1 MKKSLRLQDYVQH
14 ILQAIERIEHYCED
28 ETELSFLNNELL
40 QDAVVRNLEIIG
52 EASNNILKN
61 CPDFVEQ
68 HPELPLKATYQM
80 RNAIAHG
87 YFAVDWEMVWA
98 TIQENLSEFY
108 WQLKEMDLPE

>member
-1 MKKSLRLQDYVQH
+1 MKKSLRLQDYIQH
-14 ILQAIERIEHYCED
+14 ILQAIERIERYCED
-28 ETELSFLNNELL
+28 ETELSFLNNDLL

-52 EASNNILKN
+52 KASNNILKN

-68 HPELPLKATYQM
+68 NPELPFKAAYQM

-98 TIQENLSEFY
+98 TIQGNLSEFY
-108 WQLKEMDLPE
+108 WQLKAIDLSQ